1 MKVIKPVTFTPAM
14 LISSTAVETAPAWS
28 AGTTY
33 AKGAVVDY
41 GLHLYESLVNS
52 NTGNTP
58 DTAATFWLQ
67 TGPDNTHA
75 MFDDS
80 VSTQTTAT
88 GSLSV
93 VLAPGIV
100 NSLALI
106 NMVGS
111 TATITVNDGP
121 GGPEVFSRTFSLDG
135 TILADWYQYFFEP
148 YVQRQEVTLTDLP
161 PYANARVTVTIT
173 GAGAVAL
180 GNLVLG
186 TFYVLG
192 EALAKPTLRTDDYS
206 LVTTSEFGTTTLT
219 RRNSSKRAD
228 VQLLF
233 ERGQMRKVY
242 QILDELRATPCVWIA
257 SDRPDDSPLTVYGI
271 RSGFSIVVEYATHC
285 LANLELKGMT

>member
-1 MKVIKPVTFTPAM
+1 MKVIKPVTFTTAM
-14 LISSTAVETAPAWS
+14 LISSTAVEPAPTWS

-41 GLHLYESLVNS
+41 GMHLYESLANS
-52 NTGNTP
+52 NLGNTP
-58 DTAATFWLQ
+58 STSLTFWLKV
-67 TGPDNTHA
+67 GPDNTHA

-80 VSTQTTAT
+80 ISTQTAAA

-106 NMVGS
+106 NMVGT
-111 TATITVNDGP
+111 TATVTVTDGA
-121 GGPEVFSRTFSLDG
+121 GGPEVFARSFDLDG
-135 TILADWYQYFFEP
+135 SILADWYQYFFEP
-148 YVQRQEVTLTDLP
+148 YVQRQEVTVTDLP
-161 PYANARVTVTIT
+161 PYANARVTLTIT
-173 GAGAVAL
+173 GTGTVAL

-206 LVTTSEFGTTTLT
+206 LITTSEFGATTLT

-228 VQLLF
+228 VQLIF
-233 ERGQMRKVY
+233 ERGQLRKVY
-242 QILDELRATPCVWIA
+242 QVLDDLRATPCVWIT
-257 SDRPDDSPLTVYGI
+257 SDRPDDTPLTVYGI

>member
-1 MKVIKPVTFTPAM
+1 MKVIKPVTFNTAM
-14 LISSTAVETAPAWS
+14 LISSTAAESAPAWS
-28 AGTTY
+28 AGTSY

-41 GLHLYESLVNS
+41 GTHLYESLVNS
-52 NTGNTP
+52 NVGNTP
-58 DTAATFWLQ
+58 DTAATFWLN

-75 MFDDS
+75 MFDDE

-88 GSLSV
+88 SSLTV

-106 NMVGS
+106 NVAGT
-111 TATITVNDGP
+111 TATVTVHDSP
-121 GGPEVFSRTFSLDG
+121 GGSQVFTKTFDLDG
-135 TILADWYQYFFEP
+135 TIVADWYQYFFEP

-161 PYANARVTVTIT
+161 PYANARITVTIT
-173 GAGAVAL
+173 GSGAVAL
-180 GNLVLG
+180 GNLVMG

-192 EALAKPTLRTDDYS
+192 EALARPTLRTDDYS
-206 LVTTSEFGTTTLT
+206 LVTTDEFGKTTLT

-242 QILDELRATPCVWIA
+242 QILDELRATPCVWIT
-257 SDRPDDSPLTVYGI
+257 SDRSDDSPLTVYGI
-271 RSGFSIVVEYATHC
+271 RSGFSVVVEYATHC

>member
-1 MKVIKPVTFTPAM
+1 MKVIKPITFAPAM
-14 LISSTAVETAPAWS
+14 LISSTAVETAPAWV

-33 AKGAVVDY
+33 AKGAVVDF
-41 GLHLYESLVNS
+41 GLHLYESLVN
-52 NTGNTP
+52 NNLGNNP
-58 DTAATFWLQ
+58 STAATFWLQ
-67 TGPDNTHA
+67 IGPDNTHA

-80 VSTQTTAT
+80 VSTQTKAT

-93 VLAPGIV
+93 VLAPNIV

-106 NMVGS
+106 NMAGT
-111 TATITVNDGP
+111 TATVTVTDGA
-121 GGPEVFSRTFSLDG
+121 GGPEVFSRSFNLDG

-148 YVQRQEVTLTDLP
+148 YVQQQEVTVTDLP

-192 EALAKPTLRTDDYS
+192 EALSKPTLRTDDYS

-228 VQLLF
+228 VQLFF

-242 QILDELRATPCVWIA
+242 QILDELRATPCVWIT
-257 SDRPDDSPLTVYGI
+257 SDRADDTPLTVYGI